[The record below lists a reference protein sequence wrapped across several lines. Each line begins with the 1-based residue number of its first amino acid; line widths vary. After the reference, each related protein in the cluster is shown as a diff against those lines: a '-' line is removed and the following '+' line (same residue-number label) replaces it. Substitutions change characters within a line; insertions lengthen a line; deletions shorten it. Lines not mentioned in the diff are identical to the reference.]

1 MILLGAVD
9 CFVGGR
15 YSTSALAAISIATSI
30 HATVMMFGVGLT
42 VSISPLLS
50 NYRGAKI
57 GTKKYFYPTVK
68 FALIMATILMFATF
82 AYIPLLKSG

>member
-1 MILLGAVD
+1 MGNLGMILLGAVD

-50 NYRGAKI
+50 NYRGAKVWNKNNFI
-57 GTKKYFYPTVK
+57 RLQK
-68 FALIMATILMFATF
+68 FF
-82 AYIPLLKSG
+82 